1 MASLEKLP
9 PNKGDKEMKKLLILS
24 TALSSVAFIAAAD
37 EITVVSWGGAYATS

>member
-1 MASLEKLP
+1 
-9 PNKGDKEMKKLLILS
+9 MKKLLILS